1 MAGFAGLGVIAPKP
15 TAAEEIDLETDPHTR
30 DTFRAV
36 VDAMIPETSD
46 VAIDRGEEHEPGALA
61 VDLEEYL
68 IWSFNNFHEF
78 RTGGSDLV
86 GGLLVDDLTGTV
98 DLVGL
103 DLDLSPLET
112 LAVEETGE
120 GFEVVKELESEVYTL
135 ERPNYPYA
143 EIVAVAL
150 DVVAAE
156 LLARDNNEE
165 SPEPSDEFA
174 AGGLYAQLAPNDR
187 LRALE
192 SIVDGSAI
200 DTVHDAIGD
209 VFPHLGILKFVV
221 FGVNG
226 FVQFGYYSEWS
237 CYGETKND
245 PPNQRVFEGGVQS
258 HEQTGYPGPA
268 AGYAE
273 LREFPGDGV
282 FELGEDGFQ
291 ENDY

>member
-1 MAGFAGLGVIAPKP
+1 MAGFAGLGVVAPE
-15 TAAEEIDLETDPHTR
+15 TVAAAEIELETDPHTR
-30 DTFRAV
+30 DTFRAI
-36 VDAMIPETSD
+36 VDAMIPETPD
-46 VAIDRGEEHEPGALA
+46 VATDRGAEHEAGALA

-86 GGLLVDDLTGTV
+86 GGLLVDGLTGTV

-103 DLDLSPLET
+103 DLSPLEA
-112 LAVEETGE
+112 LEIDETDE
-120 GFEVVKELESEVYTL
+120 GFEIIKELESEIYTL
-135 ERPNYPYA
+135 EGPNYPYS

-165 SPEPSDEFA
+165 PPEVSDEFA
-174 AGGLYAQLAPNDR
+174 AGGIYAQLAPNDR

-200 DTVHDAIGD
+200 DVIDDTIGD

-237 CYGETKND
+237 GYGETKND
-245 PPNQRVFEGGVQS
+245 PPSQRVFEGGVQS

-282 FELGEDGFQ
+282 FELGEDGFE